1 MAINTF
7 LKSIYFLSFFKS
19 GAGSYP
25 LFPPKIFMG
34 WHLKILLIPKKDPLK
49 TPLSFNESI
58 KYSEHVGRY
67 LQFGEKKGEIKYL

>member
-7 LKSIYFLSFFKS
+7 LKSIYFFPFFKL

-34 WHLKILLIPKKDPLK
+34 WHLKILFIPKKEPFK
-49 TPLSFNESI
+49 IPFNFKQSI
-58 KYSEHVGRY
+58 KYSEQVGRY
-67 LQFGEKKGEIKYL
+67 LQLDGKYGEIKYL